1 MKYQFTLP
9 NFQKSIFEMKYS
21 TWFGEQSLYKDD
33 VPLERSK
40 EKGKPFLIPT
50 KSGEILKAY
59 PKKDFPSIVQALEI
73 DQIQH
78 NIVEK
83 LRWYDFAI
91 ALLPFCLV
99 FIFNGKSILIA
110 IALVAFLNNLDI
122 LRTNSTQKNKYLK
135 VIGQTAVIAALY
147 FVAIQL
153 LQLLK

>member
-9 NFQKSIFEMKYS
+9 NFPESIFEMKYS

-33 VPLERSK
+33 VPLERLM

-50 KSGEILKAY
+50 DTGEILKAY
-59 PKKDFPSIVQALEI
+59 PKAGFPGIVQALEI
-73 DQIQH
+73 GQIQH

-83 LRWYDFAI
+83 LKWYDFAI

-122 LRTNSTQKNKYLK
+122 LRSNNTKKNKYLK

-153 LQLLK
+153 LE

>member
-9 NFQKSIFEMKYS
+9 NFPESIFEMKYS
-21 TWFGEQSLYKDD
+21 TWFGGQSLYKDE
-33 VPLERSK
+33 VPLERSP

-50 KSGEILKAY
+50 ETGEILKAY
-59 PKKDFPSIVQALEI
+59 PKNDFPGIVQALEI

-122 LRTNSTQKNKYLK
+122 LRSNNTQKNKYLK
-135 VIGQTAVIAALY
+135 VVGLTVAIAALY

-153 LQLLK
+153 F

>member
-1 MKYQFTLP
+1 ML
-9 NFQKSIFEMKYS
+9 
-21 TWFGEQSLYKDD
+21 
-33 VPLERSK
+33 R
-40 EKGKPFLIPT
+40 
-50 KSGEILKAY
+50 AY
-59 PKKDFPSIVQALEI
+59 PKADFPGIVQALEI
-73 DQIQH
+73 GQIKH

-83 LRWYDFAI
+83 LKWYDFAI

-122 LRTNSTQKNKYLK
+122 LSSNNTKKNKYLK

-153 LQLLK
+153 LDLLK

>member
-9 NFQKSIFEMKYS
+9 NFPESIFEMKYA
-21 TWFGEQSLYKDD
+21 TWFVKQSLYKDD

-50 KSGEILKAY
+50 DTGEMLRAY
-59 PKKDFPSIVQALEI
+59 PKADFPGIVQALEI
-73 DQIQH
+73 DHIQH

-83 LRWYDFAI
+83 LKWYDFAI

-99 FIFNGKSILIA
+99 FIFNGKSILIV

-122 LRTNSTQKNKYLK
+122 LRSNNTPKNKYLK
-135 VIGQTAVIAALY
+135 VIGQTAVIVALY
-147 FVAIQL
+147 FVAI
-153 LQLLK
+153 